1 MARAKALSP
10 LQPLGRTLG
19 ACAGEL
25 AALADR
31 CEALQA
37 GLAPALQTGAA
48 IEEAQTLDL
57 LTQSLAAVA
66 DYLNELSAGLPAEWQ
81 VDAAAAASLV
91 PLTDLARR
99 LTGGPP
105 ASIADSGEL
114 DLFGVSQ

>member
-1 MARAKALSP
+1 MANAPP
-10 LQPLGRTLG
+10 LQPLSRTLG

-66 DYLNELSAGLPAEWQ
+66 DYLNVLAAGLPPEWV
-81 VDAAAAASLV
+81 VDASPAAAIV
-91 PLTDLARR
+91 PLTELAWR
-99 LTGGPP
+99 LVGGAFHAPP
-105 ASIADSGEL
+105 ETGEL
-114 DLFGVSQ
+114 DLFGACP

>member
-1 MARAKALSP
+1 VAQP
-10 LQPLGRTLG
+10 LQPLSRTLG

-37 GLAPALQTGAA
+37 GLAPALQGGAA

-66 DYLNELSAGLPAEWQ
+66 DYLHALSQTLPSDWQ
-81 VDAAAAASLV
+81 VDPHGPARIV
-91 PLTDLARR
+91 PLTELAWR
-99 LTGGPP
+99 LVGGPMP
-105 ASIADSGEL
+105 PPPESGEL
-114 DLFGVSQ
+114 DFFGVAP

>member
-1 MARAKALSP
+1 MPQA
-10 LQPLGRTLG
+10 LQPLSRTLG

-66 DYLNELSAGLPAEWQ
+66 DYLHALAQILPGDWQ
-81 VDAAAAASLV
+81 VNPQGAAQIV
-91 PLTDLARR
+91 PLTELAWR
-99 LTGGPP
+99 LVGGPAHP
-105 ASIADSGEL
+105 PPETGEL
-114 DLFGVSQ
+114 DFFGAS

>member
-1 MARAKALSP
+1 MSQT
-10 LQPLGRTLG
+10 LQPLSRTIG

-37 GLAPALQTGAA
+37 GLAPALQSGAA

-66 DYLNELSAGLPAEWQ
+66 DYLHALSSALPAEWV
-81 VDAAAAASLV
+81 VDAAPAAAIV
-91 PLTDLARR
+91 PLAELARR
-99 LTGGPP
+99 LTGAGLHAPP
-105 ASIADSGEL
+105 ESGEL
-114 DLFGVSQ
+114 DLFGACP

>member
-1 MARAKALSP
+1 MPEA
-10 LQPLGRTLG
+10 LQPLSRTLG

-66 DYLNELSAGLPAEWQ
+66 DYLHALSTNLPNDWL
-81 VDAAAAASLV
+81 VDAHGPATIV
-91 PLTDLARR
+91 PLTELAWR
-99 LTGGPP
+99 LVGGPLPP
-105 ASIADSGEL
+105 APDSGEF
-114 DLFGVSQ
+114 DFFGASS

>member
-1 MARAKALSP
+1 MSP
-10 LQPLGRTLG
+10 SPQPLSRTLG

-37 GLAPALQTGAA
+37 GLAPALQSGAA

-66 DYLNELSAGLPAEWQ
+66 DYLHALSASLPAEWL
-81 VDAAAAASLV
+81 VDPAPAAAIV
-91 PLTDLARR
+91 PLTELARR
-99 LTGGPP
+99 LTGAALLAPP
-105 ASIADSGEL
+105 ESGEL
-114 DLFGVSQ
+114 DLFGACP

>member
-1 MARAKALSP
+1 LSATVAKS
-10 LQPLGRTLG
+10 LQPLSRALG

-25 AALADR
+25 ATLADR

-66 DYLNELSAGLPAEWQ
+66 DYLHALSSSLPGDWV
-81 VDAAAAASLV
+81 VDTAPAAAVV
-91 PLTDLARR
+91 PLTELAWR
-99 LTGGPP
+99 LLGGALHPPPETGE
-105 ASIADSGEL
+105 IDF
-114 DLFGVSQ
+114 FGACP

>member
-1 MARAKALSP
+1 MSKS
-10 LQPLGRTLG
+10 LQPLSRTIG

-37 GLAPALQTGAA
+37 GLAPALQSGAV

-66 DYLNELSAGLPAEWQ
+66 DYLHALSANLPAEWL
-81 VDAAAAASLV
+81 VDAAPAAAII
-91 PLTDLARR
+91 PLTELAWR
-99 LTGGPP
+99 LAGGPMHSP
-105 ASIADSGEL
+105 PETGEL
-114 DLFGVSQ
+114 DLFGACP

>member
-1 MARAKALSP
+1 MARTF
-10 LQPLGRTLG
+10 LQPLSRTLG

-37 GLAPALQTGAA
+37 GLAPALQSGAA

-66 DYLNELSAGLPAEWQ
+66 DYLNLLAAGLPPEWG
-81 VDAAAAASLV
+81 VDPAPAAAIV
-91 PLTDLARR
+91 PLTELARR
-99 LTGGPP
+99 LAGGSCRTPP
-105 ASIADSGEL
+105 ESGEL
-114 DLFGVSQ
+114 DLFGACP

>member
-1 MARAKALSP
+1 VSHT
-10 LQPLGRTLG
+10 LQPLSRTLG

-37 GLAPALQTGAA
+37 GLAPALQSGAA

-66 DYLNELSAGLPAEWQ
+66 DYLHAISADLPADWV
-81 VDAAAAASLV
+81 VDAAPAAAIV
-91 PLTDLARR
+91 PLTELARR
-99 LTGGPP
+99 LAGGSLQTP
-105 ASIADSGEL
+105 AEPGEL
-114 DLFGVSQ
+114 DLFGACP

>member
-1 MARAKALSP
+1 MSQS
-10 LQPLGRTLG
+10 LQPLSRTIG

-66 DYLNELSAGLPAEWQ
+66 DYLHVLSTSLPADWV
-81 VDAAAAASLV
+81 VDAGPAAAIV
-91 PLTDLARR
+91 PLTELAWR
-99 LTGGPP
+99 LVGGALHSPP
-105 ASIADSGEL
+105 ETGEL
-114 DLFGVSQ
+114 DLFGACP

>member
-1 MARAKALSP
+1 MSQS
-10 LQPLGRTLG
+10 LQPLSRTIG
-19 ACAGEL
+19 AAAGEL

-66 DYLNELSAGLPAEWQ
+66 DFLHALSAGLPAEWL
-81 VDAAAAASLV
+81 VDAAPAAAIV
-91 PLTDLARR
+91 PLSELAWR
-99 LTGGPP
+99 LSGGPLHAP
-105 ASIADSGEL
+105 PETGEL
-114 DLFGVSQ
+114 DLFGACP

>member
-1 MARAKALSP
+1 MSKAQPMSRA
-10 LQPLGRTLG
+10 LG

-25 AALADR
+25 ATLADR

-66 DYLNELSAGLPAEWQ
+66 DYLHALSALAPVDWRLDTGPAIA
-81 VDAAAAASLV
+81 VV
-91 PLTDLARR
+91 PLTELAWR
-99 LTGGPP
+99 LRGGALHPP
-105 ASIADSGEL
+105 PETGEL
-114 DLFGVSQ
+114 DFFGACP